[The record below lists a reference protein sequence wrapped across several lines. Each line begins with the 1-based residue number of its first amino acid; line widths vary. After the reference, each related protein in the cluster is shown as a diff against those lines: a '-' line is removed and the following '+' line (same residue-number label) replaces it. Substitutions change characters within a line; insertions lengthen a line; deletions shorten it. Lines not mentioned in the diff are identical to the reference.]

1 MAKGKIFAEVT
12 VGEHRLVVMREDFIN
27 DNIRALAEA
36 YAEIRHSLSFFG
48 KFPMKDGED
57 MDAWAQ
63 RVQEELDET
72 NKKRDDESQSEYI
85 KRVFH
90 KTNSDR
96 QVFVKEMLKGV
107 AKVFNQ
113 EGKITD
119 EGFEKANYLDCKE
132 FLTNLFRSCDYN
144 LPELE

>member
-27 DNIRALAEA
+27 DNIRALAET
-36 YAEIRHSLSFFG
+36 YAEVRHSLSFFG

-57 MDAWAQ
+57 MDAWAL

-72 NKKRDDESQSEYI
+72 NKKRDDESQAEYI